1 MVIKMILALKESIVI
16 LVQHEQTFSQRRI
29 QQKINVI

>member
-16 LVQHEQTFSQRRI
+16 LPYHEQTFLQRRI